1 MHDLR
6 ELYKLYSK
14 MVYNLALSY
23 VQNVEDAEEIVQDV
37 FLKVHDRQDEFRG
50 DSAVKTWIYRI
61 TVNTSLDYLKKQ
73 KAAKRSFLQRFSG
86 KQAEEPAHFNHPGV
100 QLEEE
105 EAYRKLFGVINE
117 LPVQQK
123 TALILLKIEGMSQ
136 AEAAEVMEIS
146 AKAVESLFQRAKA
159 NLSQKLQKTK
169 EL

>member
-1 MHDLR
+1 MHELR

-37 FLKVHDRQDEFRG
+37 FLKVHDRQNEFRG

-73 KAAKRSFLQRFSG
+73 KAAKRSFLQRLSG
-86 KQAEEPAHFNHPGV
+86 KSVEEPAHFNHPGI
-100 QLEEE
+100 QLEEK
-105 EAYRKLFGVINE
+105 EAYGKLFGAINE
-117 LPVQQK
+117 LPMQQK

-136 AEAAEVMEIS
+136 AEAAEVMELS
-146 AKAVESLFQRAKA
+146 PKAVESLFQRAKA
-159 NLSQKLQKTK
+159 SLSQKLQRAK